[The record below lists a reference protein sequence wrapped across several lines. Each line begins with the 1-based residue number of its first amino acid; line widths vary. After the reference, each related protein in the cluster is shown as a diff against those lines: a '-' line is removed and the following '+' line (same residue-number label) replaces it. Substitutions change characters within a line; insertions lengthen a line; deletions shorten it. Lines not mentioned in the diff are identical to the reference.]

1 MNAYDILEERG
12 FIRQVTDREA
22 VRSMFAAGPVTFYI
36 GFDPTAPSL
45 HAGSLTPI
53 MAMAHVQR
61 AGHRPIVILGGGTA
75 MIGDPS
81 GKTELRRMMTRE
93 EIAANGRAIAAQ
105 IGRFV
110 DLTEGRGL
118 AIDNADWLLSLNY
131 IEFLRDVGR
140 HFSVNRML
148 AAEAYRLRMAAGLTF
163 LEFNYQILQAY
174 DFLVLFRDYGCTL
187 QMGGDDQWGNI
198 LAGTELI
205 RRVEGADAQ
214 AATFPLLTTA
224 AGAKMGKTATG
235 AVWLDADRF
244 SPYEYFQYWVNAD
257 DADVGRFLAFFT
269 FLPMAEIRAAAGL
282 QGAELNAAKRVL
294 AFEATRLNHG
304 EPAARDALAAAA
316 AAFGPRPLPPD
327 LLPSSPIPRTGGATA
342 LEAVPTT
349 LLRRERIAAGIGV
362 LELLADVAGLTRS
375 RGEARRLVLQ
385 GGVYLN
391 DARVD
396 SHERVVSLDDLA
408 EGAIMLRCGKKRH
421 HRVVVGD

>member
-12 FIRQVTDREA
+12 FVQQATDREA
-22 VRSMFAAGPVTFYI
+22 VRSMFAAGPTTFYI
-36 GFDPTAPSL
+36 GFDPTASSL

-81 GKTELRRMMTRE
+81 GKTELRRMMTRD

-110 DLTEGRGL
+110 DLTGGRGL
-118 AIDNADWLLSLNY
+118 AIDNADWLFSLNY
-131 IEFLRDVGR
+131 IDFLRDVGR

-148 AAEAYRLRMAAGLTF
+148 TAEAYRLRLETGLSF

-174 DFLVLFRDYGCTL
+174 DFLVLFREHGCTL

-205 RRVEGADAQ
+205 RRIDGADVQ
-214 AATFPLLTTA
+214 AVTFPLLTTA
-224 AGAKMGKTATG
+224 SGAKMGKTASG
-235 AVWLDADRF
+235 AVWLDGERF
-244 SPYEYFQYWVNAD
+244 SAYDYFQYWVNAD
-257 DADVGRFLAFFT
+257 DADLGRFLALFT
-269 FLPMAEIRAAAGL
+269 FLPMNEIRGVGEL

-304 EPAARDALAAAA
+304 DDAAREALAAAA
-316 AAFGPRPLPPD
+316 AAFGPRPVPPD
-327 LLPSSPIPRTGGATA
+327 LLPSSAIPRDAGAA
-342 LEAVPTT
+342 AIESVPTSA
-349 LLRRERIAAGIGV
+349 LARDRLAEGIGV
-362 LELLADVAGLTRS
+362 LELIADVAGLTRS
-375 RGEARRLVLQ
+375 RGEARRLVQQ
-385 GGVYLN
+385 GGVYINEQRIEAAEHL
-391 DARVD
+391 VT
-396 SHERVVSLDDLA
+396 LDDM
-408 EGAIMLRCGKKRH
+408 EDGAILLRCGKKRH
-421 HRVVVGD
+421 HRIVVAD